1 MANFIEK
8 GVRTGAHL
16 ATQQMVTHSRFFS
29 SEFNTAIIDGPLR
42 IYFADRQESDALQ
55 IYFNI
60 QETLAEGGIRLDSLP
75 VGMPQMFLMLYP
87 NKQTFCDV
95 FDQENDVAWDLF
107 GEHRVIGVQG
117 PCEEDT
123 RKVVVNGIRSA
134 FENAE
139 PHGHFVSR

>member
-60 QETLAEGGIRLDSLP
+60 QESLAESGIRLDSIP
-75 VGMPQMFLMLYP
+75 SETPQMFLMLYP
-87 NKQTFCDV
+87 NKQTFIDV
-95 FDQENDVAWDLF
+95 FDAEDGIAWDQF
-107 GEHRVIGVQG
+107 GEHRVVGVQG
-117 PCEEDT
+117 PCEETT
-123 RKVVVNGIRSA
+123 RKIVVDGIRNA
-134 FENAE
+134 FEGVE
-139 PHGHFVSR
+139 SRGHLDIR